1 MPILSP
7 DRADGFVAGASVIVK
22 VEVVVEQEDV
32 TEDSEEEE
40 VEAGGY
46 AEGVTAVE
54 VDPIL
59 SVSQLLQSVSCCC

>member
-7 DRADGFVAGASVIVK
+7 DRADGFVAAASVIVK
-22 VEVVVEQEDV
+22 VEVVVEQED
-32 TEDSEEEE
+32 SEEEE
-40 VEAGGY
+40 VEAGEY